1 MRLVRGNALI
11 NEIGAIRQARA
22 AGQLS
27 LVEAIDEG
35 LSSLSQKRRTKA
47 KQCDLVLCQKGQE
60 LISMRLRCQLSTR
73 SLREGSVRVKPF
85 LHLIWLKSVA
95 CNHGQIQETT
105 THRLV
110 TAQPG
115 TRSESATCPL
125 PCDPALSRPLTCG
138 TQAERATSIAI
149 PCPKSS
155 RFLAMAPRD

>member
-60 LISMRLRCQLSTR
+60 LISMRLRCLLSTR
-73 SLREGSVRVKPF
+73 SLREGSMRVKPF
-85 LHLIWLKSVA
+85 LHLLWLKSVA

-105 THRLV
+105 TRDRTARNPLRERHLSVALRSSSV
-110 TAQPG
+110 TPSDVWYPG
-115 TRSESATCPL
+115 GESDVDR
-125 PCDPALSRPLTCG
+125 DPVSKIFT
-138 TQAERATSIAI
+138 I
-149 PCPKSS
+149 PGNGP
-155 RFLAMAPRD
+155 A

>member
-85 LHLIWLKSVA
+85 LHLLWLKSVA

-105 THRLV
+105 TRDRTARNPLRERHLSVALRSSSV
-110 TAQPG
+110 TPSDVWYSGGESDVDRDPVSKIFTIPG
-115 TRSESATCPL
+115 NG
-125 PCDPALSRPLTCG
+125 PA
-138 TQAERATSIAI
+138 
-149 PCPKSS
+149 
-155 RFLAMAPRD
+155 

>member
-11 NEIGAIRQARA
+11 NEIGAIRQARG

-27 LVEAIDEG
+27 SWLKQSMRG
-35 LSSLSQKRRTKA
+35 GGRSQKRRTKA

-60 LISMRLRCQLSTR
+60 WISMRLRCQLSTT
-73 SLREGSVRVKPF
+73 SLREESVRVKPI
-85 LHLIWLKSVA
+85 LHLLWLKSVA

-105 THRLV
+105 LGN
-110 TAQPG
+110 G
-115 TRSESATCPL
+115 TRSESASSPL

-138 TQAERATSIAI
+138 IQAERATSIAI

>member
-11 NEIGAIRQARA
+11 NEIGAIRQARG

-35 LSSLSQKRRTKA
+35 RRSQKRRTKA

-60 LISMRLRCQLSTR
+60 LISMRLRCQLSTT

-85 LHLIWLKSVA
+85 LHLLWLKSVA

-105 THRLV
+105 LGN
-110 TAQPG
+110 G
-115 TRSESATCPL
+115 TRSESASSPL

-149 PCPKSS
+149 PCPKLS
-155 RFLAMAPRD
+155 LIHI

>member
-60 LISMRLRCQLSTR
+60 LISMRLRCQLSTT
-73 SLREGSVRVKPF
+73 SLREESVRVKPI
-85 LHLIWLKSVA
+85 LHLLWLKSVA

-105 THRLV
+105 LGN
-110 TAQPG
+110 G
-115 TRSESATCPL
+115 TRSESASSPL

>member
-11 NEIGAIRQARA
+11 NEIGAIRQARG

-35 LSSLSQKRRTKA
+35 RRSQKRRTKA

-60 LISMRLRCQLSTR
+60 LISMRLRCQLSTT

-85 LHLIWLKSVA
+85 LHLLWLKSVA

-105 THRLV
+105 TRDRTARNPLRERHLSVALRSSSV
-110 TAQPG
+110 TPSDVWYSG
-115 TRSESATCPL
+115 GESDVDR
-125 PCDPALSRPLTCG
+125 DPVSKIFT
-138 TQAERATSIAI
+138 I
-149 PCPKSS
+149 PVNGP
-155 RFLAMAPRD
+155 A